1 MNLIARLKK
10 AAGAGL
16 LAITLAG
23 CGDGTEIKEEES
35 PILYEDA
42 TVADVVYSP
51 PRHGEDSGVNPTVHM
66 DGEGNLKVGL
76 SPFHVK
82 VDLPPVYAIVFR
94 CAHGKFISQGADQR
108 HKSLWE
114 KLKEG
119 EEVTVSYK
127 ELYKSTYRDIDD
139 DGKKDLVER
148 KLSGYD
154 FLDAQPKAQAENK

>member
-51 PRHGEDSGVNPTVHM
+51 PRHGEDSGTNMTVDF
-66 DGEGNLKVGL
+66 DGNIGI
-76 SPFHVK
+76 SPYHVT

-94 CAHGKFISQGADQR
+94 CAHGKFISQGTGQR

-114 KLKEG
+114 RLKEG

-154 FLDAQPKAQAENK
+154 FLDAQPKAQVEKK